1 MSGASF
7 SVENYITIPGF
18 AIVEHG
24 LSGNELICYSLV
36 WGFTQDGETEFY
48 GSLRY
53 IASAM
58 NITKG
63 SAYRILN
70 GLIDKG
76 LVFKTNNE
84 DEQFCRY
91 KARRRAESVIKMN
104 TGCNQ
109 NDNAYT
115 QNDNGG
121 VIKMI
126 TPSNN
131 NIDKNKDKIEIENAP
146 TTGQLFEVEKTEKKP
161 RKKPDTIE
169 NLCLFADSKFY
180 DYDLFAA
187 QFTGPEYQEIDISY
201 YYGVVGDWSASKGA
215 KKKDWIA
222 LTRIIMRKDKDANK
236 LHLLPKNVGYGDSV
250 LSPEAIKYLEMG
262 RL

>member
-109 NDNAYT
+109 NDNTHT

-131 NIDKNKDKIEIENAP
+131 NIDKNKDKIEIENGP
-146 TTGQLFEVEKTEKKP
+146 TTGELFEVEKTEKKP
-161 RKKPDTIE
+161 RKKPATIE
-169 NLCLFADSKFY
+169 QKCLFSDSKFGEFEIFKEQFQGP
-180 DYDLFAA
+180 DYADVDLF
-187 QFTGPEYQEIDISY
+187 Y
-201 YYGVVGDWSASKGA
+201 YFNRIMNWSLSGA
-215 KKKDWIA
+215 NKKNDWIHTA
-222 LTRIIMRKDKDANK
+222 RDWMMRDNDDGK
-236 LHLLPKNVGYGDSV
+236 LKKIKRDGYGEAV